1 MSIILISTL
10 VPVALVLGAVTGS
23 LAFWHKSRRKAA
35 RQGFAPQASNYGI
48 DSMQSSKALNKHMGS
63 KELSG
68 LTSANSSTSF
78 TAMSV
83 DGSQNPLASTAPKP
97 DGVAMPPAWITDI
110 PFSDWEIDADD
121 VAICLRPDGRKWELG
136 AGAFSKV
143 GLKPCNA
150 IQGHGMVTASHG
162 TFGRHECVFMACV
175 VSLLHS
181 AHKHSCLPTSCHCGH
196 TCYAWKSS
204 GSHAM
209 VCQPKFLRTTHA
221 TRQPLERLQA
231 AITQT
236 IP

>member
-1 MSIILISTL
+1 
-10 VPVALVLGAVTGS
+10 
-23 LAFWHKSRRKAA
+23 
-35 RQGFAPQASNYGI
+35 
-48 DSMQSSKALNKHMGS
+48 MQSSKAVNKHMGS

-83 DGSQNPLASTAPKP
+83 DGSQNPLAGTVPKP
-97 DGVAMPPAWITDI
+97 DGDAMPPAWINDI

-150 IQGHGMVTASHG
+150 IDDHGIVTANHG
-162 TFGRHECVFMACV
+162 TFGRHECVVMACV

-204 GSHAM
+204 GSQAM
-209 VCQPKFLRTTHA
+209 VCQPKVLTEPRMPHVSHCKGFRPQSHKQFPDNILGWMWLACRQHA
-221 TRQPLERLQA
+221 DAMLALYGVRQS
-231 AITQT
+231 
-236 IP
+236 